1 MEQRRG
7 SHWSGAVRRNIA
19 VLVTL
24 SFITAAGFS
33 AANLLL
39 PYYILA
45 IKGVLTRLPE
55 KLAAI
60 NASRAAIEVGGL
72 VTAFMAAR
80 AFMAAASGWLSDR
93 LGRKPMIVAGLGLY
107 TVTQAAYYASTEI
120 WQLLAV
126 RALQGIASAM
136 TWPVAEALL
145 MDSVPPIV
153 RTRAMSL
160 YVVSFNLGNVAGPL
174 LGSATYAAAKALLG
188 PEASVLDVFRLP
200 FLILAAPAAAT
211 FAASLLLRD
220 PGHHRHAGRG
230 AREGFQGGLL
240 QLPEAVRRALA
251 GFYFNALING
261 VAVGIVSSVMILY
274 IIEYIVH
281 TPEQVGVVMAVPGFA
296 GMLVSYPAARVMDR
310 LRDEARKRVLVGA
323 MTLSRLLLMTV
334 GYVRNL
340 LAFVTL
346 VSALNMLMNVM
357 LPLLRSLEAG
367 LVPSRLR
374 GRVFG
379 LHQAFFNT
387 GMTIGPLI
395 GSWIYQAYHDKTVL
409 PGVTGVQAAFLLAG
423 LLGLAGVPLL
433 AALYQPARV
442 AEAWSRTGQRG

>member
-1 MEQRRG
+1 MAESQ
-7 SHWSGAVRRNIA
+7 WSGAIRRNLA

-45 IKGVLTRLPE
+45 LKGLLPSLPE
-55 KLAAI
+55 KLEAI
-60 NASRAAIEVGGL
+60 NASRAALEVGGL

-80 AFMAAASGWLSDR
+80 AFMAAASGWLSDH
-93 LGRKPMIVAGLGLY
+93 LGRKPMIVAGLALY
-107 TVTQAAYYASTEI
+107 TVTQAAYYAATSV
-120 WQLLAV
+120 WQLFAV

-145 MDSVPPIV
+145 MDSVPPAV

-174 LGSATYAAAKALLG
+174 LGSATYAAARALLG
-188 PEASVLDVFRLP
+188 PGASVADVFRLP
-200 FLILAAPAAAT
+200 FLMLAVPAAAT
-211 FAASLLLRD
+211 LAASLLLRD
-220 PGHHRHAGRG
+220 PGHRGHHAHLEAFR
-230 AREGFQGGLL
+230 GGLRE
-240 QLPEAVRRALA
+240 LPAAVKRALA

-261 VAVGIVSSVMILY
+261 IAVGIVSSVMILY

-281 TPEQVGVVMAVPGFA
+281 TPEAVGVVMTVPGFA
-296 GMLVSYPAARVMDR
+296 GMLVSYPAARLMDR
-310 LRDEARKRVLVGA
+310 LDNRSRKRILVA
-323 MTLSRLLLMTV
+323 TMASSRFLLMTV
-334 GYVRNL
+334 GYVRSL
-340 LAFVTL
+340 PLFVVL
-346 VSALNMLMNVM
+346 VSALNMAMNVM

-367 LVPSRLR
+367 LIPARLR

-387 GMTIGPLI
+387 GMTVGPMI
-395 GSWIYQAYHDKTVL
+395 GSWIYQAYHDSTVL
-409 PGVTGVQAAFLLAG
+409 PGVTGVEATFLLAG
-423 LLGLAGVPLL
+423 LLGLAGVPLIVL
-433 AALYQPARV
+433 LYDPDRV
-442 AEAWSRTGQRG
+442 AEEWRNTERAGA